1 MTTPE
6 SDTFDLAR
14 FTDAQATVYDTVL
27 AELRAGRKRTHW
39 IWFVFP
45 QMRGLGHSATAYRF
59 GLTSLEEAV
68 AYLDHP
74 VLGPRLHECVA
85 ALLAHRGRAARD
97 ILGYPDDLKVRS
109 SMTLFAHATADNADF
124 RAVLDRLYGGVEDEL
139 TVEQLAR

>member
-1 MTTPE
+1 MTPPE
-6 SDTFDLAR
+6 SDTCDLAR
-14 FTDAQATVYDTVL
+14 FTDAQAAVYDTVL

-59 GLTSLEEAV
+59 GLTSLEEAA

-109 SMTLFAHATADNADF
+109 SMTLFA
-124 RAVLDRLYGGVEDEL
+124 RAGGGSVFTEVLDAFYGGEEDAVTLEL
-139 TVEQLAR
+139 LR